1 MLETLPYL
9 CFVALTIEQLSKRGE
24 GGGKQRMEWDG
35 KLLGWWKDTVQT

>member
-9 CFVALTIEQLSKRGE
+9 CFVALTIEQLSKRGRGE
-24 GGGKQRMEWDG
+24 QRMEWDG

>member
-9 CFVALTIEQLSKRGE
+9 CFVALTIEQLSKRE
-24 GGGKQRMEWDG
+24 GKKKQRMEWDG

>member
-9 CFVALTIEQLSKRGE
+9 CFVALTIEQLSKRG